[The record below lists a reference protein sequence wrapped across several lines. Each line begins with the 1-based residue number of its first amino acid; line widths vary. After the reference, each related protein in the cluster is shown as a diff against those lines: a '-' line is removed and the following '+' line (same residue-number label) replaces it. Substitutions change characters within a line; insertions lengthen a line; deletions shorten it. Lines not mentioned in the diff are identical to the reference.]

1 MQIYI
6 YIVYLNILYIYYI
19 YKYIL
24 YIYIYIYIQRMV
36 GLSNKTTQVYYSE
49 FHAFC
54 NHQVHIY
61 FIYVFLKSVIKCKY
75 GLFIYLSMNY

>member
-1 MQIYI
+1 MKLIKLCKYI
-6 YIVYLNILYIYYI
+6 YIIYINILYIYYI

-24 YIYIYIYIQRMV
+24 YIYIYIYIYIQRMV

-54 NHQVHIY
+54 NHQVYI
-61 FIYVFLKSVIKCKY
+61 
-75 GLFIYLSMNY
+75 